1 MRSGSHLMKSLMLGG
16 AMAFVLAAAPVAV
29 GGAGDFVAK
38 RAHAEED
45 GGGKGKMGQ
54 GAGQAGQ
61 KGKGASAIG
70 GKGMGQGG
78 PSADSDAKGPR
89 AGQATPGSRGGK
101 PVWAQEGIPEVE
113 LGRLSVARAPSHV
126 LDKALAEA
134 LLNWTDAKT
143 TLYSLPLDQF
153 IAALATLE
161 EGAKVDSPLENLAL
175 YKDLMA
181 DGELPL
187 AVTFTNVLDLAAV
200 FFGGAADKTITITT
214 DTVKAI
220 NTILSVPALSEAD
233 LTYLATKA
241 DAVRQAILDA
251 HG

>member
-1 MRSGSHLMKSLMLGG
+1 MRSGKLSKSLMLG
-16 AMAFVLAAAPVAV
+16 AAAAFVLAAAPVV
-29 GGAGDFVAK
+29 YSGAGTFGVKQAF
-38 RAHAEED
+38 AEED

-54 GAGQAGQ
+54 GAGDAGH
-61 KGKGASAIG
+61 KGKGPGTIG
-70 GKGMGQGG
+70 GRGQGQGG

-134 LLNWTDAKT
+134 LLNWTDGKT
-143 TLYSLPLDQF
+143 TLYSLPLSEF

-175 YKDLMA
+175 YKDLMV

-187 AVTFTNVLDLAAV
+187 PVTFTNVLDLAAV
-200 FFGGAADKTITITT
+200 FFGGAADKTIAITT

-220 NTILSVPALSEAD
+220 NTILSVPALSDAD
-233 LTYLATKA
+233 LSYLATQA
-241 DAVRQAILDA
+241 DAVRQAIADA